1 MITACAQGTPGSI
14 DKLLRC
20 LDTIVTLPELTVR
33 INAVINDPN
42 SSAADLHRIVSHDPA
57 LVSRLLRLVNS
68 ALYGRQ
74 TSIDSV
80 QRAIVFL
87 GFEGVYQLAIAATMG
102 PLFKGGKICE
112 GFTAKDLWTHCVA
125 VAAVAREL
133 AAGIGT
139 VSPEEAFLVGLLH
152 DVGLLVALRACRG
165 QLRQVCEQAIANNTP
180 FTEIEAPI
188 VGAGHSELGSAL
200 AKLWKFPPGVR
211 EVAHHHHNPLA
222 APESLRALAVIVH
235 VADVLCCQQH
245 IGFYMTAE
253 KQVLDPAV
261 YQELISQPLLDIAR
275 EMLPKWVAPA
285 IELFS

>member
-1 MITACAQGTPGSI
+1 MTTACTQGTPGSV

-42 SSAADLHRIVSHDPA
+42 SSASDLHRIVSHDPA

-74 TSIDSV
+74 TNIDSV

-87 GFEGVYQLAIAATMG
+87 GFEGVYHLAIAATMG

-112 GFTAKDLWTHCVA
+112 AFSAKDLWTHCIA
-125 VAAVAREL
+125 VAAVSREL
-133 AAGIGT
+133 AANIGT

-165 QLRQVCEQAIANNTP
+165 QFRQACEQALAGPQP
-180 FTEIEAPI
+180 FNELEVPI

-200 AKLWKFPPGVR
+200 AKLWKFPAGVR
-211 EVAHHHHNPLA
+211 EVAHYHHNPLA
-222 APESLRALAVIVH
+222 APESLRALATIVH
-235 VADVLCCQQH
+235 VADALCCH
-245 IGFYMTAE
+245 ERIGFYLTAE
-253 KQVLDPAV
+253 KHVLDPAV
-261 YQELISQPLLDIAR
+261 YEGLISSALMEMAQ
-275 EMLPKWVAPA
+275 EMLSDWVEPA
-285 IELFS
+285 VQLFS